1 MEKFAHLEKSDHI
14 DRINKIL
21 EETIHTIENSREE
34 ILDIVRH
41 ARNEC
46 IRLEED
52 LKEIRNLVDKVI
64 KEVDSL
70 YIEEKKSRAYLS
82 MVSKNFD
89 IYSEEDIK
97 NAYEKTNDL
106 RIKLFLKKEE
116 ERTLIEKRNEIELML
131 KSAIDVYK
139 KVESAAKSVSVASEY
154 LKGNMNEILFTIDDL
169 TKRQYLGI
177 KIIEAQEEERQR
189 LARDIHDGPAQSM
202 ANIILKTEI
211 CERLLDIDK
220 GKTKEELKNL
230 KAIVKETLKDIREI
244 IFDLRPMSLDDL
256 GLIPTLK
263 KYIDDFSL
271 NTGIKTSF
279 NIIGTK
285 TELEP
290 AIEIAIFRIIQE
302 SLNNINKHSQATN
315 ANVVIEFADERVN
328 LSIID
333 NGIGFNIEEVEK
345 IHNTKTGGFG
355 LINIRERSE
364 LLGGKLQI
372 KTSPGK
378 GTKLNIYI
386 PIIKEEVVHG
396 K

>member
-1 MEKFAHLEKSDHI
+1 MEGSTHV
-14 DRINKIL
+14 DRINEIL
-21 EETIHTIENSREE
+21 KETIHTIENSREE

-46 IRLEED
+46 IRLEEE
-52 LKEIRNLVDKVI
+52 LEEIRDLVDKVI
-64 KEVDSL
+64 EEVDLL

-82 MVSKNFD
+82 MVSKNFN

-97 NAYEKTNDL
+97 NAYEKANDL
-106 RIKLFLKKEE
+106 RIKLCLKRKEE
-116 ERTLIEKRNEIELML
+116 KTLIEKRNEIELML

-139 KVESAAKSVSVASEY
+139 KVESVAKSVSVASEY

-169 TKRQYLGI
+169 NKRQYLGI

-202 ANIILKTEI
+202 ANIIVKTEL
-211 CERLLDIDK
+211 CERLMNIDQERFK
-220 GKTKEELKNL
+220 KELRNL
-230 KAIVKETLKDIREI
+230 KAIVKDTLKDIREI

-256 GLIPTLK
+256 GLVPTLK
-263 KYIDDFSL
+263 KYINDFSVD
-271 NTGIKTSF
+271 TGIKTSF
-279 NIIGTK
+279 NIIGTETK
-285 TELEP
+285 LEP
-290 AIEIAIFRIIQE
+290 AIEIAIFRVVQE

-315 ANVVIEFADERVN
+315 ANIIIEFADERIN

-333 NGIGFNIEEVEK
+333 NGIGFNIEKVEK

-355 LINIRERSE
+355 LINIRERLE
-364 LLGGKLQI
+364 LLEGELQI
-372 KTSPGK
+372 KTSPGN
-378 GTKLNIYI
+378 GTKLNIYV
-386 PIIKEEVVHG
+386 PIIKEEVIHG